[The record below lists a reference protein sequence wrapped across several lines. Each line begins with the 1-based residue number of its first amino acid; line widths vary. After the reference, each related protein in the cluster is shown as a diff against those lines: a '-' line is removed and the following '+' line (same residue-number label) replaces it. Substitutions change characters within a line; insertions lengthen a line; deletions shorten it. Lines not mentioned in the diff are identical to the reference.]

1 MDNNKKKP
9 HSVGKV
15 IIDLNESFGALNK
28 NVTNTQKLSNLLQ
41 RNSISYT
48 QQLGQA
54 IEALKA
60 SSNALRTLNSYE
72 SLFHSYAE
80 LIKPIKIPTIGI
92 SDSLSTFK
100 AFENFY
106 TSRYKSALDQL
117 FKMNDLYSFN
127 VIKSFD
133 TLSHIRQLSIDLQ
146 SAISTSHKKI
156 VYATDEKLTLEEK
169 IAALMCTA
177 DLLAEYIQENRANL
191 HPGAILEAEKI
202 IENMRI
208 MEYYNQKIYSN
219 DRTTLRVKTFFRY
232 LRNSLANT
240 IDETEKGKYYDTLFD
255 ILVKF
260 IKAIDAFMI
269 GYERYRQTISK
280 RFGTVVLNED
290 YKTLAHF
297 VQTFN
302 QIVSKKQKYNENFI
316 YTVIYLIADAFY
328 CDEYNLAY
336 CFYYLRSNDR
346 PNKQK
351 IARKIEN
358 PIKEIQSILTF

>member
-1 MDNNKKKP
+1 MDNKKESHP
-9 HSVGKV
+9 VGKV
-15 IIDLNESFGALNK
+15 VLDLNESFGTLNK
-28 NVTNTQKLSNLLQ
+28 TVTNAQKLSNLLQ
-41 RNSISYT
+41 LNSKSYS

-54 IEALKA
+54 IKALKT
-60 SSNALRTLNSYE
+60 SSNALSTLNSYE
-72 SLFHSYAE
+72 SLFRSYEE

-100 AFENFY
+100 AFEKFY
-106 TSRYKSALDQL
+106 TLRYKSALDQL

-127 VIKSFD
+127 IIKSFD

-146 SAISTSHKKI
+146 SILSTLRENI

-169 IAALMCTA
+169 IAALMLTA
-177 DLLAEYIQENRANL
+177 DLLAEYIQDNGANL
-191 HPGAILEAEKI
+191 HPGAIIEAEKI

-208 MEYYNQKIYSN
+208 MEYYNQKIYPS
-219 DRTTLRVKTFFRY
+219 DRTSVRVKTFFRY
-232 LRNSLANT
+232 LHNSLANT
-240 IDETEKGKYYDTLFD
+240 IDETERGRYYDTLLD
-255 ILVKF
+255 ILIKF

-290 YKTLAHF
+290 YKALVHF

-336 CFYYLRSNDR
+336 CFYYLRANNR

-351 IARKIEN
+351 IAQKLEN